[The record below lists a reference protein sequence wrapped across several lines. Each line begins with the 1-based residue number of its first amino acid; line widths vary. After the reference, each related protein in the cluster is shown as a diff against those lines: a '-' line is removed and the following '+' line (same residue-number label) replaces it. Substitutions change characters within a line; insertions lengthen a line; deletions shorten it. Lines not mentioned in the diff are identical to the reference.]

1 MIHGKTSSGF
11 TFELDDNVMD
21 NMELVD
27 QLSELNSENP
37 YAISKIIML
46 LLGEGQR
53 KALYDHLRTED
64 GRVPVMQAAKEINDI
79 FNAAGSKGKN

>member
-1 MIHGKTSSGF
+1 MIQGKTKSGF
-11 TFELDDNVMD
+11 VFELDDNVMD

-64 GRVPVMQAAKEINDI
+64 GRVPVMQAAEEINDI